1 MGNRLNGSIK
11 ASATLC
17 IIIIIIVKCIMLT
30 CSEIVLDYSV
40 NSPIENR
47 ENVNS
52 VHSVCKAK

>member
-1 MGNRLNGSIK
+1 MGNRLNGPIK
-11 ASATLC
+11 AGATLC
-17 IIIIIIVKCIMLT
+17 IIIIVVKCIMVT

-52 VHSVCKAK
+52 VHSICKAK